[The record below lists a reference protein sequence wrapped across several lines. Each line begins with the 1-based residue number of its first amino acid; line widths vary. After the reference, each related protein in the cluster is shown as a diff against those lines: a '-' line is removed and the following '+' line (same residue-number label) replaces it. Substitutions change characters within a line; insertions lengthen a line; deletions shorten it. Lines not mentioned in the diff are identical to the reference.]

1 MYEPDTQSLIEAFC
15 DQETIFLDIGAAYG
29 CMSLLAAASRARV
42 YSYEPNPQ
50 VFRGLTSNASL
61 NQTLGHPIRV
71 FNKAVSTRSGSLDL
85 TTSNI
90 NQILS
95 PIVFTNWDNK
105 SVVEMVGLTE
115 VINEVQSRES
125 SNSKLVIKMDIEGA
139 EWAILQDLK
148 TLNILKLNRCLMI
161 LALHPG
167 LHRPPKYSKG
177 LLGKLKFYSWN
188 FRNILESWS
197 FFMKI
202 SPYCSIYRT
211 NLSQVKRPI
220 KFSLL
225 VLAGNHEFVLSF
237 GRDFVY

>member
-50 VFRGLTSNASL
+50 VFRGLISNALL

-71 FNKAVSTRSGSLDL
+71 FNKAVSTKSRSLDL
-85 TTSNI
+85 TTSNT

-95 PIVFTNWDNK
+95 PIVFTNWNNK
-105 SVVEMVGLTE
+105 SVVEVVGLTE
-115 VINEVQSRES
+115 VINAVQSRHS
-125 SNSKLVIKMDIEGA
+125 SNHKLVIKMDIEGA
-139 EWAILQDLK
+139 EWVILQDSETLK
-148 TLNILKLNRCLMI
+148 CLKLNRCLMI

-177 LLGKLKFYSWN
+177 ILGKLKFYSWN
-188 FRNILESWS
+188 FRNILEVWS
-197 FFMKI
+197 LFVNI

-237 GRDFVY
+237 GRNFDY